1 MIARDGALRRPLEV
15 GVVTG
20 THRENGRLPR
30 QGSAELAERDRWL
43 QFLLT
48 LAVRDIFE
56 ARFQFPTPESPS
68 LRAFAN
74 VPDVTMPVTTD
85 TGIELAPDIVVVDT
99 SRNQVQIHV
108 AVETAHTVTEEA
120 ARRRWLPYSQLTDSA
135 FYLYVPVGYGGRAK
149 RICRRL
155 GIQVY
160 GFRTWRYT
168 PHGLEIN
175 EVSERPGVINNILPP
190 VLKRLIR

>member
-1 MIARDGALRRPLEV
+1 MGTRQENSRLSQQSDSELR
-15 GVVTG
+15 
-20 THRENGRLPR
+20 
-30 QGSAELAERDRWL
+30 ERDRWL

-74 VPDVTMPVTTD
+74 VPEVTMPIRTD
-85 TGIELAPDIVVVDT
+85 TGSELTPDIVVIDT
-99 SRNQVQIHV
+99 SRNQVKVHV
-108 AVETAHTVTEEA
+108 AVETAHTVNEETA
-120 ARRRWLPYSQLTDSA
+120 HRRWLPYSQLTDSA

-155 GIQVY
+155 GIGVY

-190 VLKRLIR
+190 ILKRLIR

>member
-1 MIARDGALRRPLEV
+1 MICTDTDMRRE
-15 GVVTG
+15 
-20 THRENGRLPR
+20 EDRLP
-30 QGSAELAERDRWL
+30 QQSAKSDRELSERDRGL
-43 QFLLT
+43 QLLVAH
-48 LAVRDIFE
+48 AVRDIFE

-74 VPDVTMPVTTD
+74 VPEVTMPITTD
-85 TGIELAPDIVVVDT
+85 TGSEIAPDIMVIDT
-99 SRNQVQIHV
+99 SRNQVKIHV
-108 AVETAHTVTEEA
+108 AVETAHTVNEEA
-120 ARRRWLPYSQLTDSA
+120 ARRRWLPYSQLADSA

-155 GIQVY
+155 GIEVY

-175 EVSERPGVINNILPP
+175 EISEGRGVINNILPP
-190 VLKRLIR
+190 IFRRLIR

>member
-1 MIARDGALRRPLEV
+1 V
-15 GVVTG
+15 TTG
-20 THRENGRLPR
+20 TRREEGRPSR
-30 QGSAELAERDRWL
+30 QSAKSDRELSERDRWL
-43 QFLLT
+43 QFLRAH
-48 LAVRDIFE
+48 AVRDIFE

-74 VPDVTMPVTTD
+74 VPEVSMPIRTD
-85 TGIELAPDIVVVDT
+85 TGDELAPDIVVVDT
-99 SRNQVQIHV
+99 SRNQVKIHV
-108 AVETAHTVTEEA
+108 AVETAHTVNEEA
-120 ARRRWLPYSQLTDSA
+120 ARRRWLPYSQLSDSA

-155 GIQVY
+155 GIGVY

-175 EVSERPGVINNILPP
+175 EISEGPGVINNILPP
-190 VLKRLIR
+190 ILRRLIR